1 MLWPLPRQVDLAA
14 QVSPC
19 AGPSAIGRRGELIK
33 AARAFPYQDI
43 CKLIRVG
50 ESVYRVDSRSGA
62 PHSSDNFPP
71 SSRRD
76 SILPTPVFSDVK
88 TTTSCAFFS
97 IQLRHGLLRL
107 TTTMTSHNFTNACR
121 CVFYINLFL
130 RFINLFLCV
139 PNVDFM
145 STGLSCFRSKHISQF
160 MFYFA

>member
-1 MLWPLPRQVDLAA
+1 MRGSLEIISSVVMFWIVVTYISVMYVSSAVAAPTTSRPR
-14 QVSPC
+14 
-19 AGPSAIGRRGELIK
+19 SASVAVRRSERDREARRGELIK

-50 ESVYRVDSRSGA
+50 ESVYRVDSSSGA

-97 IQLRHGLLRL
+97 IQFRHGLPRL
-107 TTTMTSHNFTNACR
+107 ATTMTSHNFTNACR
-121 CVFYINLFL
+121 CVFYINLF
-130 RFINLFLCV
+130 FTV
-139 PNVDFM
+139 
-145 STGLSCFRSKHISQF
+145 
-160 MFYFA
+160 Y